1 MSCNFS
7 VRPITDPHLIQT
19 DVLIVPASSD
29 ELAKLQLTAT
39 KPDAITNVFRP
50 DGWQAKYVV
59 LWPQDRHQSN
69 VRPHQFR
76 KAHDELFKHLDTLDF
91 AKVAFTW
98 QWVETNWQPY
108 FSARILDLL
117 QRTYV
122 FLQYKT
128 SPVSKKS
135 ITSLEIY
142 ADAVKQDTVA
152 KIKATHLGTTW
163 YRDIA
168 NQPANVCTP
177 DYLAEKALQLAQEY
191 RTITTQILDEEALAK
206 EGMVTYL
213 AVNRASALPA
223 SMPIMHYRGGVPGD
237 APIVLIG
244 KGVTFDTGGI
254 SIKTAANM
262 HGMIYDM
269 CGAACMLG
277 VLKSVAEL
285 QLPLN
290 VTVILATA
298 ENHVDGN
305 AYRPGDIYPTKDG
318 QTVEIISTDA
328 EGRLLLCEAMAY
340 ARTLKPKVMIDC
352 ATLTGAAITSLG
364 HVCSGLMAND
374 QQLAKDLIQA
384 GQSSADYVWQF
395 PLWDEYMP
403 DLESEHAD
411 WRNSGRNSP
420 GMITAGM
427 FLKNFA
433 HDTPWA
439 HLDIAGT
446 SFHYGTQNSTTG
458 RPLYLLL
465 EYLNK
470 LNA

>member
-1 MSCNFS
+1 MSCNFFVYS
-7 VRPITDPHLIQT
+7 ITEPHHIDT
-19 DVLIVPASSD
+19 DVLILPATFASLEKLHLLPVLND
-29 ELAKLQLTAT
+29 ELLT
-39 KPDAITNVFRP
+39 VFRP
-50 DGWQAKYVV
+50 SGWQAKYVV
-59 LWPQDRHQSN
+59 LWPQKTVQEE
-69 VRPHQFR
+69 VKPHTIR
-76 KAHDELFKHLDTLDF
+76 KAHDQLFEHLSTLEYESMAFSLQWLDTQ
-91 AKVAFTW
+91 W
-98 QWVETNWQPY
+98 QANITV
-108 FSARILDLL
+108 RMLDLL
-117 QRTYV
+117 QRTYT
-122 FLQYKT
+122 FKKFKSGCDQ
-128 SPVSKKS
+128 SPKVSS
-135 ITSLEIY
+135 FALYS
-142 ADAVKQDTVA
+142 DAIAQDVIHT
-152 KIKATHLGTTW
+152 INATHAGSSW

-168 NQPANVCTP
+168 NQPANICTP
-177 DYLAEKALQLAQEY
+177 EYLAQQAIQLDQEY
-191 RTITTQILDEEALAK
+191 SAITTEVLNEDALA
-206 EGMVTYL
+206 ELGMATYL

-223 SMPIMHYRGGVPGD
+223 SMPVVHYTGGRRGD

-254 SIKTAANM
+254 SIKGADNM
-262 HGMIYDM
+262 QGMIYDM

-277 VLKSVAEL
+277 VIKSVAEL

-290 VTVILATA
+290 ITVILATA
-298 ENHVDGN
+298 ENHVDGS

-352 ATLTGAAITSLG
+352 ATLTGAAIVSLG

-465 EYLNK
+465 EYLKNQI
-470 LNA
+470 

>member
-1 MSCNFS
+1 MPCDFS
-7 VRPITDPHLIQT
+7 VNSITPPQHINT
-19 DVLIVPASSD
+19 DVLILPASSEALAAL
-29 ELAKLQLTAT
+29 ELLPVPDK
-39 KPDAITNVFRP
+39 KPISIFRP
-50 DGWQAKYVV
+50 IGWQAKYVV
-59 LWPQDRHQSN
+59 LWPQTINERAIKLRTIRST
-69 VRPHQFR
+69 
-76 KAHDELFKHLDTLDF
+76 HDDLFEYLSTLQYESMAISLQWLDTQWQ
-91 AKVAFTW
+91 AKITV
-98 QWVETNWQPY
+98 
-108 FSARILDLL
+108 RMLDLL
-117 QRTYV
+117 QRTYT
-122 FLQYKT
+122 FDEYKAT
-128 SPVSKKS
+128 HASANK
-135 ITSLEIY
+135 ITSLTLY
-142 ADAVKQDTVA
+142 SDAIKPESIES
-152 KIKATHLGTTW
+152 IKAIHAGSSW

-168 NQPANVCTP
+168 NQPANICTP
-177 DYLAEKALQLAQEY
+177 GYLAEQAIQLEQEY
-191 RTITTQILDEEALAK
+191 SAITTQILDEDALT
-206 EGMVTYL
+206 EQGMATYL
-213 AVNRASALPA
+213 AVNRASELPA
-223 SMPIMHYRGGVPGD
+223 SMPIIHYQGGEEGD

-254 SIKTAANM
+254 SIKGADNM
-262 HGMIYDM
+262 QGMIYDM

-285 QLPLN
+285 QLPIN

-439 HLDIAGT
+439 HLDIAGS

-465 EYLNK
+465 EYLK
-470 LNA
+470 KQI